1 MHPEILVT
9 GGSGMVGTYLI
20 RWLLDHGFDRITA
33 TYQGDDPAGIP
44 EWSRSRV
51 TWQSMRLPDL
61 ERVNT
66 LVQGKTWVIHAAA
79 LVSYLRRDRY
89 RLLKIN
95 RLGTEQLVNASL
107 HHGVSHFIYI
117 GSIASLGKEIPG
129 PVMDEQ
135 TPWLDNSLATPYG
148 LSKYLGELEA
158 WRAAAEDL
166 PVSVVLPAVILGT
179 GPWQRSS
186 LQLIRQILS
195 GPPWYPGGET
205 GFVDVR
211 DVVEFT
217 GRLLSA
223 TPGDRWLLS
232 GGQLTYETLYT
243 TLGGALRPSATY
255 RPAPEKLVR
264 WVYAYARAVA
274 GKAVSPEL
282 IHQLYAP
289 LRYSANK
296 SLTMPD
302 FTYRPLADT
311 MSDMVAVLRNDP
323 ASLLRFD

>member
-1 MHPEILVT
+1 MHPDILVT
-9 GGSGMVGTYLI
+9 GGSGMVGTYLL
-20 RWLLDHGFDRITA
+20 RWLLDQGFDRITA
-33 TYQGDDPAGIP
+33 TYQREDPTGLP

-51 TWQSMRLPDL
+51 TWEPLRLPDL

-89 RLLKIN
+89 RLLEIN
-95 RLGTEQLVNASL
+95 RRGTEQLVNASL

-158 WRAAAEDL
+158 WRAAAEGL
-166 PVSVVLPAVILGT
+166 PVSVILPAVILGT
-179 GPWQRSS
+179 GPWHRSS
-186 LQLIRQILS
+186 MQLIRQIVK
-195 GPPWYPGGET
+195 GPAWYPTGET

-211 DVVEFT
+211 DVAGFT

-223 TPGDRWLLS
+223 PPGDRWLLS
-232 GGQLTYETLYT
+232 GGQLTYETLYK
-243 TLGGALRPSATY
+243 TLGSDLRPSATY
-255 RPAPEKLVR
+255 RPAPENWVR
-264 WVYAYARAVA
+264 WVYAYVRAVA

-282 IHQLYAP
+282 IRQLYAP

-296 SLTMPD
+296 SMTMPE
-302 FTYRPLADT
+302 FSYRPLSGT
-311 MSDMVAVLRNDP
+311 LTDMAAVIQNDP
-323 ASLLRFD
+323 SSLLRFD